1 MNRLLYPG
9 HHDNDEPSTN
19 MARKLAN
26 ELIVSSDEIRKQTL
40 QALDTDLKSRVIEEL
55 IRLRKEKWPSAQQT
69 TFPDQLAHQSATTPS
84 QNRGLK
90 TIQRWT
96 TGPHSTLMVQNCIHT
111 ILWSVILVQTQAQR
125 LWRTTQRKEPTAFRA
140 RQPRVTSARF
150 DTFRA
155 MKQFLFNVT
164 FFLT

>member
-55 IRLRKEKWPSAQQT
+55 IRLRKEK
-69 TFPDQLAHQSATTPS
+69 
-84 QNRGLK
+84 
-90 TIQRWT
+90 
-96 TGPHSTLMVQNCIHT
+96 
-111 ILWSVILVQTQAQR
+111 
-125 LWRTTQRKEPTAFRA
+125 
-140 RQPRVTSARF
+140 
-150 DTFRA
+150 
-155 MKQFLFNVT
+155 
-164 FFLT
+164 